1 MTLVIS
7 AKGTLQITK
16 VRDRYTQVRVYIY
29 SDYTE
34 QILRYINK
42 SGIDVDVILII
53 QEQELQGGEE
63 VVKL

>member
-1 MTLVIS
+1 MTLVIP

-34 QILRYINK
+34 QILKYINK
-42 SGIDVDVILII
+42 SDIDVDVLLII
-53 QEQELQGGEE
+53 QEQGGTDG
-63 VVKL
+63 

>member
-1 MTLVIS
+1 VTLVIP

-34 QILRYINK
+34 QILKYINK
-42 SGIDVDVILII
+42 SDIDVDVLLII
-53 QEQELQGGEE
+53 QEQGGTDG
-63 VVKL
+63 

>member
-1 MTLVIS
+1 VTLVIP

-42 SGIDVDVILII
+42 SDIDVDVLLIV
-53 QEQELQGGEE
+53 QEQELQGGET
-63 VVKL
+63 

>member
-1 MTLVIS
+1 VVQVTLVIP

-29 SDYTE
+29 SDYTD

-42 SGIDVDVILII
+42 SDIDVDVVLII
-53 QEQELQGGEE
+53 QEQELQGGADG
-63 VVKL
+63 